1 MTITPQFLDELRSR
15 VPVSDVVGKRVK
27 LAKKGREFSGLC
39 PFHSEKTP
47 SFTVNDDKAFYHCFG
62 CSAHGDVIRFVTETE
77 GLTFPE
83 AVGKLAGM
91 AGLTVPE
98 ATPQERRRAE
108 RARTLQE
115 ACEAALRFFRQRLD
129 GPDGAAALAYLR
141 RRGVKPET
149 IDAFRLGWA
158 PDGRSALKQALTGE
172 GFSEDMLVE
181 AGLLIRPEDGG
192 ESYDRFRGRAIF
204 PIADRRGRVIAF
216 GGRALGDA
224 QPKYLNSPE
233 TPLFNKGQLLYSL
246 DKARQAVREG
256 PDGPDGKGGADVI
269 VTEGYTDVIA
279 LHQAGFGGA
288 VAPLGT
294 ALTESQI
301 EELWRLAPEPVL
313 CFDGDEAGRRAAGRA
328 LDRLLPRLVP
338 GKTAR
343 FVFLPEGEDPDSFV
357 NLSGPEAFGRLIERA
372 TSVSEALWRRVAGSQ
387 TIDSPEFALIVR
399 KNIDETVA
407 QMAERDTQFYYRAF
421 FNKRLRSLI
430 WERRDRTRKTK
441 PVEMKS
447 DVGPEENI
455 SNRQKALLAA
465 LINHPQ
471 LIGGYGERLVEA
483 ELFSTGL
490 AELLTDAIDLH
501 GQSEDMEADA
511 LKERLRSRGH
521 DVMVENICSRTIYA
535 VAPFADPAFDRDS
548 VEPGF
553 ADALRQLERSLAKV
567 ELQQRLKRGLYRDDP
582 AEYARLTEF
591 ASDIARQAAGSDE
604 ADPA

>member
-1 MTITPQFLDELRSR
+1 MAITPQFLDELRSR

-62 CSAHGDVIRFVTETE
+62 CGAHGDVIRFVTETE

-83 AVGKLAGM
+83 AVAKLAGM
-91 AGLTVPE
+91 AGLTVPQ
-98 ATPQERRRAE
+98 ATPEERKRAE
-108 RARTLQE
+108 RAKGLQD
-115 ACEAALRFFRQRLD
+115 ACEAALRFFRRRLNE
-129 GPDGAAALAYLR
+129 PAGADALAYLR
-141 RRGVKPET
+141 RRGLKPET
-149 IDAFRLGWA
+149 IESFRLGWA
-158 PDGRSALKQALTGE
+158 PDGRAALKQALTGE
-172 GFSEDMLVE
+172 DFPEALLVE
-181 AGLLIRPEDGG
+181 AGLLVKPENGG
-192 ESYDRFRGRAIF
+192 ESYDRFRGRVIF

-216 GGRALGDA
+216 GGRALGDV

-233 TPLFNKGQLLYSL
+233 TPLFNKGRLLYAL
-246 DKARQAVREG
+246 DKARQAVR
-256 PDGPDGKGGADVI
+256 DGAEVI

-343 FVFLPEGEDPDSFV
+343 FVFLPDGEDPDSFV
-357 NLSGPEAFGRLIERA
+357 SLSGPEAFGRLVERA
-372 TSVSEALWRRVAGSQ
+372 TSVSEALWRRVAGTQ

-421 FNKRLRSLI
+421 LNKRLSSLI
-430 WERRDRTRKTK
+430 WQRRDRKNTAGL
-441 PVEMKS
+441 VEMKS
-447 DVGPEENI
+447 DIVPEENI
-455 SNRQKALLAA
+455 ANTQKALVAA
-465 LINHPQ
+465 LINHPR
-471 LIGGYGERLVEA
+471 LIRSYGERLVEA
-483 ELFSTGL
+483 GFVAPDL
-490 AELLTDAIDLH
+490 AKVLVDAIELYGDAEDAGAEDLK
-501 GQSEDMEADA
+501 A
-511 LKERLRSRGH
+511 LLRTRGH
-521 DVMVENICSRTIYA
+521 SSLIENICSRKIYE
-535 VAPFADPAFDRDS
+535 VARFADPAFDRAS

-553 ADALRQLERSLAKV
+553 ADALRQLERSVAKA
-567 ELQQRLKRGLYRDDP
+567 ELQQRLKRGLYREDD
-582 AEYARLTEF
+582 AEFARLTEF
-591 ASDIARQAAGSDE
+591 ASDIARRAAAPEE
-604 ADPA
+604 AEPG

>member
-27 LAKKGREFSGLC
+27 LTKKGREFAGLC

-62 CSAHGDVIRFVTETE
+62 CNAHGDVIRFVTETE

-83 AVGKLAGM
+83 AVARLAGM
-91 AGLTVPE
+91 AGLTVPQ
-98 ATPQERRRAE
+98 ATPEERQRAE
-108 RARTLQE
+108 RAKSLQD
-115 ACEAALRFFRQRLD
+115 ACEAALRFFRRRLD
-129 GPDGAAALAYLR
+129 GPDGAAALAYLQ

-149 IDAFRLGWA
+149 IEAFGLGWA
-158 PDGRSALKQALTGE
+158 PDGRRALKQALTGE
-172 GFSEDMLVE
+172 GFPEAMLIE
-181 AGLLIRPEDGG
+181 AGLLIKPEDGG
-192 ESYDRFRGRAIF
+192 ESYDRFRGRVIF
-204 PIADRRGRVIAF
+204 PIADRRGRVVAF

-233 TPLFNKGQLLYSL
+233 TPLFNKGRLLYAL
-246 DKARQAVREG
+246 DKARQAVR
-256 PDGPDGKGGADVI
+256 DGPDGKGGADVI

-357 NLSGPEAFGRLIERA
+357 SLSGPEAFGRLVERA
-372 TSVSEALWRRVAGSQ
+372 TSVSEALWRRVAGTQ
-387 TIDSPEFALIVR
+387 TIDSPEFAQNVR
-399 KNIDETVA
+399 KNIEEVVG
-407 QMAERDTQFYYRAF
+407 QMV
-421 FNKRLRSLI
+421 
-430 WERRDRTRKTK
+430 ERRTQTDYRRYLEDKLFWAGRTKK
-441 PVEMKS
+441 GGVEKKKLIEMKS
-447 DVGPEENI
+447 DIGPEENI

-471 LIGGYGERLVEA
+471 LIRGYGERLVEVDFLSA
-483 ELFSTGL
+483 DL
-490 AELLTDAIDLH
+490 AGLLTNAIDLH
-501 GQSEDMEADA
+501 GRSEDMEAET
-511 LKERLRSRGH
+511 LKEHLRRRGH
-521 DVMVENICSRTIYA
+521 DNLLESICSRKIYA
-535 VAPFADPAFDRDS
+535 VAPFADPAFDRAS

-553 ADALRQLERSLAKV
+553 ADALRQLERSFARA
-567 ELQQRLKRGLYRDDP
+567 ELQQRLKRGLYRDDD

-591 ASDIARQAAGSDE
+591 ASDIARQVTGTDE
-604 ADPA
+604 ADTV

>member
-62 CSAHGDVIRFVTETE
+62 CGAHGDVIRFVTETE

-83 AVGKLAGM
+83 AVAKLAGM

-98 ATPQERRRAE
+98 ATPQERQRAE
-108 RARTLQE
+108 RAKTLQE
-115 ACEAALRFFRQRLD
+115 ACEAALRFFRRRLEA
-129 GPDGAAALAYLR
+129 PDGADALAYLR
-141 RRGVKPET
+141 RRGLKPET
-149 IDAFRLGWA
+149 IEAFRLGWA
-158 PDGRSALKQALTGE
+158 PDGRKALKQALTGE
-172 GFSEDMLVE
+172 GYPEAMLVE
-181 AGLLIRPEDGG
+181 AGLLIKPEDGG
-192 ESYDRFRGRAIF
+192 ESYDRFRGRVIF

-216 GGRALGDA
+216 GGRALGDIK
-224 QPKYLNSPE
+224 PKYLNSPE
-233 TPLFNKGQLLYSL
+233 TPLFNKGSLLYSL
-246 DKARQAVREG
+246 DKARQAVR
-256 PDGPDGKGGADVI
+256 DGADVI

-338 GKTAR
+338 GKTAK

-357 NLSGPEAFGRLIERA
+357 NLSGPDAFGRLVERA
-372 TSVSEALWRRVAGSQ
+372 TSVSEALWRRVAGTQ

-421 FNKRLRSLI
+421 LNKRLSSLI
-430 WERRDRTRKTK
+430 WERRNRKNK
-441 PVEMKS
+441 AGLVEMKS
-447 DVGPEENI
+447 DIVPEENI
-455 SNRQKALLAA
+455 ANKQKALVAA

-471 LIGGYGERLVEA
+471 LIRSYGERLVEA
-483 ELFSTGL
+483 EFVSSDL
-490 AELLTDAIDLH
+490 AKVLMDTIELYGDSEGVDSGNVKELLRA
-501 GQSEDMEADA
+501 
-511 LKERLRSRGH
+511 RGH
-521 DVMVENICSRTIYA
+521 GDLVENICSRKIYE
-535 VAPFADPAFDRDS
+535 VAHFADPAFDPAS

-553 ADALRQLERSLAKV
+553 ADALRQLERSFAKA
-567 ELQQRLKRGLYRDDP
+567 ELQQRLKRGLYREDD
-582 AEYARLTEF
+582 AEYARLSEF
-591 ASDIARQAAGSDE
+591 ASDIARQAAAADE
-604 ADPA
+604 ADPG

>member
-62 CSAHGDVIRFVTETE
+62 CGAHGDVIRFVTETE

-98 ATPQERRRAE
+98 ATPRERE
-108 RARTLQE
+108 RAARAKTLQE
-115 ACEAALRFFRQRLD
+115 ACEAALRFYRRRLNE
-129 GPDGAAALAYLR
+129 PDGEAARAYLR
-141 RRGVKPET
+141 RRGLRPET
-149 IDAFRLGWA
+149 VEAFGLGWA
-158 PDGRSALKQALTGE
+158 PDGRSVLKQILVGE
-172 GFSEDMLVE
+172 GYPEALLVE
-181 AGLLIRPEDGG
+181 AGLLIEPEDGG
-192 ESYDRFRGRAIF
+192 ESYDRFRGRVIF

-216 GGRALGDA
+216 GGRALGDIK
-224 QPKYLNSPE
+224 PKYLNSPE
-233 TPLFNKGQLLYSL
+233 TPLFSKGRLLYAL
-246 DKARQAVREG
+246 DKARQAVR
-256 PDGPDGKGGADVI
+256 DGADVI
-269 VTEGYTDVIA
+269 VTEGYMDVIA
-279 LHQAGFGGA
+279 LSQAGFGGA

-357 NLSGPEAFGRLIERA
+357 NLSGAEAFGRMVDRA
-372 TSVSEALWRRVAGSQ
+372 ISVSDALWRRVARSQ
-387 TIDSPEFALIVR
+387 TINSPEIAMVVE
-399 KNIDETVA
+399 KNIEETVA
-407 QMAERDTQFYYRAF
+407 QMAERNTQFYYRVF
-421 FNKRLRSLI
+421 LKKRLFALL
-430 WERRDRTRKTK
+430 WDKRDKSGK
-441 PVEMKS
+441 ANVIEMKS
-447 DVGPEENI
+447 DVDPEANVA
-455 SNRQKALLAA
+455 NAQKALVSA
-465 LINHPQ
+465 LINHPW
-471 LIGGYGERLVEA
+471 LIRNYGERLVEIEFA
-483 ELFSTGL
+483 ATDLER
-490 AELLTDAIDLH
+490 LLMEVILLH
-501 GQSEDMEADA
+501 SHSEEMEADV
-511 LKERLRSRGH
+511 LKDLLRTRGH
-521 DVMVENICSRTIYA
+521 DKLVDNICSRKIYE
-535 VAPFADPAFDRDS
+535 VAPFADPACDP
-548 VEPGF
+548 VELEI
-553 ADALRQLERSLAKV
+553 AWKDALQRQNLISAGA
-567 ELQQRLKRGLYRDDP
+567 ELQQRLKRGLYREDD

-591 ASDIARQAAGSDE
+591 ASDIARQTTGTDE

>member
-1 MTITPQFLDELRSR
+1 MTITPQFLDELRGR

-27 LAKKGREFSGLC
+27 LAKKGREFTGLC

-62 CSAHGDVIRFVTETE
+62 CGAHGDVIRFVTETE

-91 AGLTVPE
+91 AGLTVPQ

-108 RARTLQE
+108 RAKSLQD
-115 ACEAALRFFRQRLD
+115 ACEAGLHFFRRRLD

-158 PDGRSALKQALTGE
+158 PDGRSALKKALTGE
-172 GFSEDMLVE
+172 GYSENMLIE
-181 AGLLIRPEDGG
+181 AGLLIKPEDGG
-192 ESYDRFRGRAIF
+192 ESYDRFRGRVIF

-233 TPLFNKGQLLYSL
+233 TPLFSKGQLLYGL
-246 DKARQAVREG
+246 DKARQAVRDG

-301 EELWRLAPEPVL
+301 EELWRLTPEPVL

-338 GKTAR
+338 GKT
-343 FVFLPEGEDPDSFV
+343 
-357 NLSGPEAFGRLIERA
+357 
-372 TSVSEALWRRVAGSQ
+372 
-387 TIDSPEFALIVR
+387 
-399 KNIDETVA
+399 
-407 QMAERDTQFYYRAF
+407 
-421 FNKRLRSLI
+421 
-430 WERRDRTRKTK
+430 
-441 PVEMKS
+441 
-447 DVGPEENI
+447 
-455 SNRQKALLAA
+455 
-465 LINHPQ
+465 
-471 LIGGYGERLVEA
+471 
-483 ELFSTGL
+483 
-490 AELLTDAIDLH
+490 
-501 GQSEDMEADA
+501 
-511 LKERLRSRGH
+511 
-521 DVMVENICSRTIYA
+521 
-535 VAPFADPAFDRDS
+535 
-548 VEPGF
+548 
-553 ADALRQLERSLAKV
+553 
-567 ELQQRLKRGLYRDDP
+567 
-582 AEYARLTEF
+582 
-591 ASDIARQAAGSDE
+591 
-604 ADPA
+604 

>member
-1 MTITPQFLDELRSR
+1 MAITPQFLDELRSR

-62 CSAHGDVIRFVTETE
+62 CGAHGDVIRFVTETE

-83 AVGKLAGM
+83 AVAKLAGI
-91 AGLTVPE
+91 AGLTVPQ
-98 ATPQERRRAE
+98 ATPEERKRAE
-108 RARTLQE
+108 RAKSLQD
-115 ACEAALRFFRQRLD
+115 ACEAALRFFRRRLNE
-129 GPDGAAALAYLR
+129 PAGADALAYLR
-141 RRGVKPET
+141 RRGLKPET
-149 IDAFRLGWA
+149 IEAFRLGWA
-158 PDGRSALKQALTGE
+158 PDGRTALKQALTGE
-172 GFSEDMLVE
+172 GFPEPMLVE
-181 AGLLIRPEDGG
+181 AGLLVKPEDGG
-192 ESYDRFRGRAIF
+192 ESYDRFRGRVIF

-216 GGRALGDA
+216 GGRALGDF

-233 TPLFNKGQLLYSL
+233 TPLFNKGRLLYAL
-246 DKARQAVREG
+246 DKARQAVR
-256 PDGPDGKGGADVI
+256 DGPDGKGAEVI

-301 EELWRLAPEPVL
+301 EELWRLAPGPVL

-357 NLSGPEAFGRLIERA
+357 SLSGPDAFGRLVERA
-372 TSVSEALWRRVAGSQ
+372 TSVSEALWRRVAGTQ

-399 KNIDETVA
+399 RNIDETVA

-421 FNKRLRSLI
+421 LNKRLSSLI
-430 WERRDRTRKTK
+430 WQRRDRKNTAGL
-441 PVEMKS
+441 VEMKS
-447 DVGPEENI
+447 DIVPEENI
-455 SNRQKALLAA
+455 ANTQKALVAA

-471 LIGGYGERLVEA
+471 LIPSYGERLVEA
-483 ELFSTGL
+483 GFVAPELSKAL
-490 AELLTDAIDLH
+490 VDAIELYGDAEDIDAEELKGLLRTRDH
-501 GQSEDMEADA
+501 GS
-511 LKERLRSRGH
+511 LI
-521 DVMVENICSRTIYA
+521 ENICSRKIYE
-535 VAPFADPAFDRDS
+535 VARFADPAFDRAS

-553 ADALRQLERSLAKV
+553 ADALRQLERSVAKA
-567 ELQQRLKRGLYRDDP
+567 ELQQRLKRGLYREDD
-582 AEYARLTEF
+582 AEFARLTEF
-591 ASDIARQAAGSDE
+591 ASDIARQAAAPEE
-604 ADPA
+604 AEPG